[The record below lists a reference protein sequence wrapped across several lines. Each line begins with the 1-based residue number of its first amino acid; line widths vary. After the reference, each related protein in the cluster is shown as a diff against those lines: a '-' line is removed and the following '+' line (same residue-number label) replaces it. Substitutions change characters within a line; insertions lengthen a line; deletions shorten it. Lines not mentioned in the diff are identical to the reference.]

1 LQSMN
6 SSTGRFWPGHVP
18 RLPVKRRSGK

>member
-1 LQSMN
+1 MN